1 MRTFSL
7 RLFLPLAVLLAASV
21 RGYGCAACMGNSDSA
36 MAVGMAWGIMT
47 LLVVVGGV
55 LVGIAA
61 FFVYLARRAASVSES
76 ASVGQF
82 TQQPKKFA

>member
-1 MRTFSL
+1 MRALSM
-7 RLFLPLAVLLAASV
+7 RLFLSSAVLLAANV

-82 TQQPKKFA
+82 AQPSKKFA